1 MDHESFKVMAVGSL
15 FDVNT
20 SNPELFYCSGL
31 HVLNFEDGR
40 LLQTTSSWLNERMH
54 LLIST

>member
-1 MDHESFKVMAVGSL
+1 MGHESFKVMEVGSF

-31 HVLNFEDGR
+31 HVIILEDGR
-40 LLQTTSSWLNERMH
+40 VLQTTSYWLKERMH
-54 LLIST
+54 LLICT